1 MTYILF
7 LVALVVA
14 ALVFVLMQ
22 LFGFNAK
29 YETIFKT
36 IGVFAAMLPVLVGA
50 ASIVFIVEVGISLI
64 VFGVLYSAGIVQSIA
79 HQHVIFALYGMA
91 IIAMGIAVFNLG
103 YAVLVGR
110 DGKDGDT

>member
-14 ALVFVLMQ
+14 ALVFMLMQ

-50 ASIVFIVEVGISLI
+50 ASIVFNSKSG
-64 VFGVLYSAGIVQSIA
+64 
-79 HQHVIFALYGMA
+79 
-91 IIAMGIAVFNLG
+91 
-103 YAVLVGR
+103 
-110 DGKDGDT
+110 